1 MTFLF
6 KNDVKNIITPND
18 LCKRIFYTTYMPS
31 DNSSSVTRS
40 AAESIAKEISSNH
53 SVVPVKNL
61 YNMYL
66 KTVDDLNFKKPKYKT

>member
-1 MTFLF
+1 
-6 KNDVKNIITPND
+6 
-18 LCKRIFYTTYMPS
+18 MPS